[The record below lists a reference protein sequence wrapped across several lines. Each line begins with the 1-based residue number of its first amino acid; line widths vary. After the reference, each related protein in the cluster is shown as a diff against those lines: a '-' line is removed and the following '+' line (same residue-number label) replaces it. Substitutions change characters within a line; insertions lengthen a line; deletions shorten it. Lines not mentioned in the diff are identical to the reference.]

1 MDIRNSL
8 FFAFSSSYA
17 KLGLQF
23 IASLFVARLLTPHE
37 FGVFSIAMAFILL
50 ADTLRNF
57 GIAGFVIQEKELTQA
72 RLNTAAGLNIV
83 TSFIMAALIAM
94 LAGPAAMFYS
104 EPGVH
109 DVLLLLAVNF
119 LLLPIGATS
128 MAYMRRELM
137 FRKVA
142 IIQVS
147 SAATGSI
154 AAVAFAY
161 AGFSYMS
168 LAMSNVLST
177 VVTMALVWRMKPKH
191 LKIRPALSEWR
202 RVLGFGVLA
211 TAESSFYELGNRL
224 PGLMLGRLI
233 NLESVAFF
241 DRATSVIALF
251 KRLVLNSIMT
261 VAMPHFASQVRNNEN
276 IVSSYL
282 TATTHLSVVGWPFF
296 LLLSMVSPQLI
307 PILYGDQWHD
317 AAPLAQVLCLGE
329 LALVPFYLLGQVII
343 AKGRMG
349 FQSLRTLFGVTLQI
363 LAVYFLAP
371 HGLHTAVVGFA
382 LASLAIALLSVPI
395 ALYILA
401 CQLADF
407 ARALL
412 PSLKVSLFNGLLVFA
427 TTWMLHELALH
438 PVLHLLIALLVGL
451 SSWLLGLWLFKHPTL
466 AELVN
471 AQRMVLNKIRGAKA

>member
-1 MDIRNSL
+1 MGIRNSL
-8 FFAFSSSYA
+8 FFAFSSGYA

-57 GIAGFVIQEKELTQA
+57 GIAGFVIQEKELTQV

-83 TSFIMAALIAM
+83 TSFLMAALIAI
-94 LAGPAAMFYS
+94 LAEPAATFYG
-104 EPGVH
+104 EPGVR
-109 DVLLLLAVNF
+109 DVLWLLAVNF

-137 FRKVA
+137 FKKVA
-142 IIQVS
+142 IIQVAN
-147 SAATGSI
+147 AATGSI
-154 AAVAFAY
+154 TAVILAY

-168 LAMSNVLST
+168 LAMSNVLAT
-177 VVTMALVWRMKPKH
+177 IGTMAMVWRMKPKH
-191 LKIRPALSEWR
+191 LKIRPALSEWK

-224 PGLMLGRLI
+224 PSLMLGRLI
-233 NLESVAFF
+233 NLEAVAFF
-241 DRATSVIALF
+241 DRATSVIELF
-251 KRLVLNSIMT
+251 KRLVLNGIMT
-261 VAMPHFASQVRNNEN
+261 VAMPHFAAQVRNNEN
-276 IVSSYL
+276 VARSYL
-282 TATTHLSVVGWPFF
+282 MATTHLSVVGWPFF
-296 LLLSMVSPQLI
+296 LLLSMASPQLI

-371 HGLHTAVVGFA
+371 YGLHTAVVGFA
-382 LASLAIALLSVPI
+382 MASLVIALLTIPI

-401 CQLADF
+401 CPLADF
-407 ARALL
+407 VRALF
-412 PSLKVSLFNGLLVFA
+412 PSLKVSLFNGMLVFA
-427 TTWMLHELALH
+427 TTWLLYELALH
-438 PVLHLLIALLVGL
+438 PLLHLLIVLSAGL

-466 AELVN
+466 SELSN
-471 AQRMVLNKIRGAKA
+471 AQRMVMNKIRGVKA